1 MHTNHSILRYM
12 MAKKVV
18 KQQMIRWMLLFQE
31 FYFVVKDRKGT
42 KNHVFDI
49 LCRLDEN
56 ICSSLVIRLKL
67 NNVFSNEQVLA
78 SSYDIIPWF
87 ADC

>member
-31 FYFVVKDRKGT
+31 FYFVVKDRKDT

-49 LCRLDEN
+49 LCRLDDEY
-56 ICSSLVIRLKL
+56 LLKL
-67 NNVFSNEQVLA
+67 GDKTKV
-78 SSYDIIPWF
+78 
-87 ADC
+87 

>member
-1 MHTNHSILRYM
+1 

-31 FYFVVKDRKGT
+31 FYFVVKDRKDT

-49 LCRLDEN
+49 LCRLDDEY
-56 ICSSLVIRLKL
+56 LLKL
-67 NNVFSNEQVLA
+67 GDKTKV
-78 SSYDIIPWF
+78 
-87 ADC
+87 